1 MQRVAVGVGEA
12 MADARNSTRPR
23 TGSGSVRVP
32 WSISGFWSISVN
44 TLSADTS
51 IFCMR
56 AATLVR
62 RLMGSKICA
71 RAAMN
76 EAKLPTVREPLLAW
90 LRATAITAPTEIE
103 MQTWVS
109 GVSAAS
115 AVVVRMA
122 KRRSLPLTKAKRPRS
137 TS

>member
-12 MADARNSTRPR
+12 MADASEFHAAAHRL
-23 TGSGSVRVP
+23 GSVRVP

-76 EAKLPTVREPLLAW
+76 EAKLPTVRSRYWP
-90 LRATAITAPTEIE
+90 
-103 MQTWVS
+103 
-109 GVSAAS
+109 G
-115 AVVVRMA
+115 
-122 KRRSLPLTKAKRPRS
+122 
-137 TS
+137 